1 MDFWRTVMVLFRRWY
16 ITLPAFVATLAMAF
30 AAGGAVPLQFSS
42 VSVLVL
48 TTPLSGGTESTQP
61 ATHPNPLT
69 NPLLNFDQSLALTAS
84 IVIQQLNSTETAQSL
99 GVEPGAPTTYEVNN
113 GSTNPELLQSGP
125 FVFVEGTGPT
135 PEAAQQMAEDVSR
148 KASEILAQRQR
159 ELNAPESTH
168 IEIQEVVPPVAGRP
182 LTGSPLRAAAA
193 AGALAALASLVAVFG
208 FESLMTYRRRRKAEK
223 KASAGHDDPFVLTA
237 LDLTAR
243 TTLPARP
250 DLSRSGRLGRGTGP
264 GATDHRVNGMTVHPV
279 ATGGVGVLETE
290 EPADPS
296 AHGPATEER

>member
-16 ITLPAFVATLAMAF
+16 ITLPAFVATLGMAF
-30 AAGGAVPLQFSS
+30 AAGRAVPLEFSS

-61 ATHPNPLT
+61 QTHPNPLT

-99 GVEPGAPTTYEVNN
+99 GVEPGDPATYEVNN

-125 FVFVEGTGPT
+125 FVYVEGKAPT
-135 PEAAQQMAEDVSR
+135 PQEAQKMAEDVSR
-148 KASEILAQRQR
+148 KAAEILAQRQT

-168 IEIQEVVPPVAGRP
+168 IEIQEVVPPVLGRP
-182 LTGSPLRAAAA
+182 LSGSPLRAAAA

-208 FESLMTYRRRRKAEK
+208 FESLVTHRRRRKAEK
-223 KASAGHDDPFVLTA
+223 KAAAGDDDPFSLTA
-237 LDLTAR
+237 LDLGPNTAR
-243 TTLPARP
+243 PARP
-250 DLSRSGRLGRGTGP
+250 DPPRSRRLG
-264 GATDHRVNGMTVHPV
+264 VNGTPVHQV
-279 ATGGVGVLETE
+279 ATGSVGVLEAE
-290 EPADPS
+290 DRADPS
-296 AHGPATEER
+296 AHGLATDER